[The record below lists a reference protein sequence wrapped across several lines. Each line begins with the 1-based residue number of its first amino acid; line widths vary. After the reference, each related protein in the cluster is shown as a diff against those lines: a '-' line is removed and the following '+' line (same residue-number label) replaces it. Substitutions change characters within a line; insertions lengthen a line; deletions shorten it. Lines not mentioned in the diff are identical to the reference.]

1 MTELL
6 SRLLARTEPIGVPA
20 WRAFWDRQA
29 AGKLRRGE
37 AAAVLASLGT
47 AMPDRDT
54 LRALFDS
61 LDEHR
66 STPPVAFPD
75 TVNIVGTGGGRGT
88 FNISTASAFVA
99 AATGVRVLKT
109 GSRAYSGRVGSFDLL
124 GLLGIELTGSYERTA
139 ELLDRHGIAFAGN
152 FVYPAQ
158 ITSLARDVAP
168 LDIRSVGRFLNAV
181 GPFLPTVPVSA
192 QVTGVAVGQ
201 LAGYLGVLAERE
213 RHKRILLCH
222 NESGV
227 DELTTAGPN
236 AVLGNDGR
244 APEVLDPGALGLVP
258 ASDADLAAA
267 PETEAVERFLGVLAG
282 DAPDGAVHTVC
293 LNAAALAI
301 AVGACDSWPEAV
313 RAALTAV
320 HDGSA
325 RRLVDRC
332 RQPEVVGA
340 HG

>member
-6 SRLLARTEPIGVPA
+6 SRLLARAEPVGLPA
-20 WRAFWDRQA
+20 WRAFWDRQG

-66 STPPVAFPD
+66 AVPAVCFPD

-99 AATGVRVLKT
+99 AAMGVRVVKT

-139 ELLDRHGIAFAGN
+139 EVLDRHGIAFAGN

-158 ITSLARDVAP
+158 IASLARDVAP
-168 LDIRSVGRFLNAV
+168 LDIRAVGRFLNAV
-181 GPFLPTVPVSA
+181 GPFLPTIPVSA
-192 QVTGVAVGQ
+192 QVTGVASGALVGP
-201 LAGYLGVLAERE
+201 LAVLADRDQS
-213 RHKRILLCH
+213 KRILLCH

-236 AVLGNDGR
+236 TVLGNDGR
-244 APEVLDPGALGLVP
+244 SPGVLDPAALGLV
-258 ASDADLAAA
+258 AAADADLAAA
-267 PETEAVERFLGVLAG
+267 PEAEAVARFLDVLAG

-301 AVGACDSWPEAV
+301 AAGACGSWPDAV
-313 RAALTAV
+313 RAALAAV

-332 RQPEVVGA
+332 RQPEIVGA